1 MTLQSYSYGEAQAL
15 TANNFTRNGYTF
27 TGWNTKAD
35 DTIKREDEAAVK
47 SADDA
52 YNTLTVYEKSL
63 VNEDAKKALDDAK
76 VALAELNKPADAN
89 FPATGDNRNLW
100 LWVSL
105 LFVSGTALLEITI
118 NKRKRKATD
127 KKTGI

>member
-1 MTLQSYSYGEAQAL
+1 MALQSYSYGEAQAL

-27 TGWNTKAD
+27 AGWDTKAD

-89 FPATGDNRNLW
+89 FPATGDNSNLW

-105 LFVSGTALLEITI
+105 LFVSGTALLEII
-118 NKRKRKATD
+118 LNECKRKVTD
-127 KKTGI
+127 K